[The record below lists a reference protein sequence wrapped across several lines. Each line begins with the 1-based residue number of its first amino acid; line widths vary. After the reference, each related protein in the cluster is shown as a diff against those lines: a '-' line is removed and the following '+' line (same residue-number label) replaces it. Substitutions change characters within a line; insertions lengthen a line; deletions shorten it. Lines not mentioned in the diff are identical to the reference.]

1 MATTIPCTDSADQTL
16 PEVIGETPRTS
27 RKKGTHREILKS
39 SALVG
44 GSSLINIGIGI
55 IRTKAMAMLLGPA
68 GFGLFGI
75 YNSVANIT
83 QTLAGMGVNSS
94 GVRQIAEA
102 VSSGEEKRV
111 ARTAVVL
118 RVVSIVLGC
127 LGAAFLIVFSKQVSA
142 ITFGNRQNAS
152 QIALL
157 SIAVFLMLVSAGQG
171 ALIQGTRRIA
181 DLARMNT
188 FGAISATLFSIPL
201 VYFFHERGVV
211 PALIAVAMMTLLASW
226 WYSRK
231 IKIAAF
237 DLNTSAMLQETGGLL
252 KLGMAFM
259 SSGLMTMGVAYVVRL
274 TILRKIGFEATGLY
288 QSAWT
293 LGGLYVSFIL
303 QAMGAD
309 FYPRLTAAA
318 NNNDECN
325 RLVNEQTEIGVLLA
339 GPGVLATLTF
349 APLVLNIFYSAKFIE
364 AVVILRWL
372 SLGAVLQVV
381 TWPMGFIVIAK
392 ARQKLFFL
400 CEAAWAVVSLFLAWL
415 CVTDFGLA
423 GAGMAFF
430 GSYVFHGLMMY
441 VVARHLTDF
450 RWSSENT
457 RILLLYLPLISIIF
471 ASSYWLTSIPAF
483 CVGAVAVVLSSIYSV
498 WMLMS
503 LVSADDNNFIGRL
516 VGHLGPVVVKVR
528 KMVRVQ

>member
-1 MATTIPCTDSADQTL
+1 MATTIPCTDSTDQTL
-16 PEVIGETPRTS
+16 PEVIGETPRMS

-55 IRTKAMAMLLGPA
+55 VRTKAMAMLLGPA

-118 RVVSIVLGC
+118 RIVSIVLGC

-142 ITFGNRQNAS
+142 VTFGNRQNAS

-157 SIAVFLMLVSAGQG
+157 SIAVFFMLVSAGQG

-237 DLNTSAMLQETGGLL
+237 DLNTSAVLQETNGLL
-252 KLGMAFM
+252 KLGIAFM

-325 RLVNEQTEIGVLLA
+325 RLVNEQTEIGILLA

-392 ARQKLFFL
+392 ARQKLFFA
-400 CEAAWAVVSLFLAWL
+400 CEAAWAVVSLFSR
-415 CVTDFGLA
+415 
-423 GAGMAFF
+423 M
-430 GSYVFHGLMMY
+430 
-441 VVARHLTDF
+441 VVC
-450 RWSSENT
+450 N
-457 RILLLYLPLISIIF
+457 
-471 ASSYWLTSIPAF
+471 
-483 CVGAVAVVLSSIYSV
+483 
-498 WMLMS
+498 
-503 LVSADDNNFIGRL
+503 
-516 VGHLGPVVVKVR
+516 
-528 KMVRVQ
+528 